1 MEVAPGC
8 LYWPDFLDRPR
19 QEALVDEINA
29 VLAEAPLFTPRMPR
43 TGKPFSVRMS
53 NCGPLGWVSDEA
65 GYRYQSFHPDT
76 RAPWPPMPAALLA
89 AWAALTGDAALPQAC
104 LINWYAPDARMSL
117 HQDRDEHDFT
127 APVLSLSLGDTAL
140 FRLGGTERRSP
151 TRSLRLASGDALLL
165 AGESR
170 LAFHGI
176 DRILPGTSTLLPHP
190 GRFNLTLRR
199 VDPPQLDPA
208 EPATSARATLP
219 PAFAAKTP

>member
-1 MEVAPGC
+1 MSHHMEVAPGC
-8 LYWPDFLDRPR
+8 LYWPEFLDRSG
-19 QEALVDEINA
+19 QEALVGEINTI
-29 VLAEAPLFTPRMPR
+29 LAEAPLFTPRMPR
-43 TGKPFSVRMS
+43 TGKAFSVRMS
-53 NCGPLGWVSDEA
+53 NCGPLGWVLD
-65 GYRYQSFHPDT
+65 
-76 RAPWPPMPAALLA
+76 
-89 AWAALTGDAALPQAC
+89 AWNRLTGAAAPPQAC

-165 AGESR
+165 SGESR

-199 VDPPQLDPA
+199 VDPAELDPA